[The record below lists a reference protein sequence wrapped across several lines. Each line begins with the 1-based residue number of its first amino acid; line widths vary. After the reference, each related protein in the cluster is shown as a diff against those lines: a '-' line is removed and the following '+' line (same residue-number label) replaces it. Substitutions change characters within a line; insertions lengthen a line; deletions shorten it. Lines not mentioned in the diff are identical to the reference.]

1 MLVRYYVDLHRPL
14 EEVERMLAVSRDHL
28 GAWAAAAYREGENL
42 RGRIGFGPG
51 PLSKTVEIEIGE
63 PMHGTET
70 VTYPV
75 IWSASGPAAIF
86 PSMDAE
92 IVIAPLGPERTHMV
106 FQGRYE
112 PPLDGVG
119 RMIDRAAMHRVAE
132 STVRHLME
140 SLAAAIEAG
149 EGTAPEAAAG
159 NPGKPP
165 G

>member
-1 MLVRYYVDLHRPL
+1 MLIRYYVDVHRSL
-14 EEVERMLAVSRDHL
+14 EEVEELLAVSRDHL
-28 GAWAAAAYREGENL
+28 GAWASAAYRDGEQL

-51 PLSKTVEIEIGE
+51 PLSKTVEIEVGD

-75 IWSASGPAAIF
+75 VWRASGPAAIF

-92 IVIAPLGPERTHMV
+92 IVIAPLGPGRTHIT

-119 RMIDRAAMHRVAE
+119 KLIDRAAMHRVAE

-140 SLAAAIEAG
+140 RLARAIEAG
-149 EGTAPEAAAG
+149 DGSRSAVAG
-159 NPGKPP
+159 RAHRPSA
-165 G
+165 